1 MLPVHNSELCLF
13 MRSTSCCLLS
23 HILVV
28 SLCSL
33 ICCFT
38 VGHFILHVENT
49 FSGFVFMICFLLE
62 AVMCSKAELY
72 HRSLLPFGSLSLV
85 GNLIS
90 PVATIART
98 VRGGYCLLVFNFESQ
113 GTIY

>member
-1 MLPVHNSELCLF
+1 
-13 MRSTSCCLLS
+13 
-23 HILVV
+23 
-28 SLCSL
+28 
-33 ICCFT
+33 
-38 VGHFILHVENT
+38 
-49 FSGFVFMICFLLE
+49 
-62 AVMCSKAELY
+62 MCSKAELY